1 MKVCWRSNCVVM
13 NQKTN
18 NLLESVVFVVYIRL
32 ERCEVGSQT
41 IRVGSLE
48 CSTNSKKTDKQAGNS
63 WKRELIGVDNREQV
77 DRKPKQD
84 RHEKKNYKK
93 TLTGNKTN
101 CIQSKS
107 PT

>member
-18 NLLESVVFVVYIRL
+18 NLLESVVFVVYIRV

-48 CSTNSKKTDKQAGNS
+48 CSTNSNKQT
-63 WKRELIGVDNREQV
+63 NRLGTPG
-77 DRKPKQD
+77 K
-84 RHEKKNYKK
+84 
-93 TLTGNKTN
+93 G
-101 CIQSKS
+101 S
-107 PT
+107 